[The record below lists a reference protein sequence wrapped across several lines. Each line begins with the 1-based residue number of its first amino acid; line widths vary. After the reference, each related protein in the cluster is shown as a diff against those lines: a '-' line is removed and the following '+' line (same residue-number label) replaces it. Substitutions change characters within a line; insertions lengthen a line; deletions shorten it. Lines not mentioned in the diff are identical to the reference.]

1 MPSKDPQ
8 IKLRLTQDLKDMIAN
23 EASKNDRSMNAEII
37 DRLRASFS
45 DNQDIWD
52 ILGRFEDLE
61 PDLKRRLNELERK
74 VDILWSRPAPYDEDH
89 HRD

>member
-74 VDILWSRPAPYDEDH
+74 VDELMSRPNPYENDW
-89 HRD
+89 RD